1 MRQLDRAA
9 VDVTDDDPMSDL
21 IRESEFLPV
30 EVTHDTVLAD
40 ASANP
45 FKLVVDPVMRIKLR
59 RALFALIENH
69 DQELAA
75 YVSDGLLALESY
87 KEYIEI
93 FAKSL
98 RESMATTEGIAYLL
112 QASGFHANSKDIN
125 LNPETRW
132 KIQR

>member
-1 MRQLDRAA
+1 MP
-9 VDVTDDDPMSDL
+9 DPIL
-21 IRESEFLPV
+21 ESNFLPV
-30 EVTHDTVLAD
+30 EVTRDTALAD
-40 ASANP
+40 PSANP
-45 FKLVVDPVMRIKLR
+45 FKLVVDPVMRVKLR
-59 RALFALIENH
+59 RALFDLIENH
-69 DQELAA
+69 DEELAN

-98 RESMATTEGIAYLL
+98 RESMATREGVAYLL
-112 QASGFHANSKDIN
+112 QACGFHADPESIN

>member
-1 MRQLDRAA
+1 
-9 VDVTDDDPMSDL
+9 MSDP

-30 EVTHDTVLAD
+30 EVTHDAVLMD
-40 ASANP
+40 PSANP

-59 RALFALIENH
+59 RALFDLIENH
-69 DQELAA
+69 DDELAK
-75 YVSDGLLALESY
+75 YVSDGLLALDSY

-98 RESMATTEGIAYLL
+98 RESMATCDGVAYLL
-112 QASGFHANSKDIN
+112 QACGFHTNPGDIN

-132 KIQR
+132 KIHR

>member
-1 MRQLDRAA
+1 
-9 VDVTDDDPMSDL
+9 MSEP
-21 IRESEFLPV
+21 IRESEYLPV
-30 EVTHDTVLAD
+30 EVTRDSVLMD
-40 ASANP
+40 PSANP

-59 RALFALIENH
+59 RALFDLIENH
-69 DQELAA
+69 DAELAN
-75 YVSDGLLALESY
+75 YVSEGLLALDSY

-98 RESMATTEGIAYLL
+98 RESMATREGVTYLL
-112 QASGFHANSKDIN
+112 QACGFHTNPDDIN

>member
-1 MRQLDRAA
+1 MPDTL
-9 VDVTDDDPMSDL
+9 
-21 IRESEFLPV
+21 RESEFLPV

-45 FKLVVDPVMRIKLR
+45 FKLVVDPVMRVKLR
-59 RALFALIENH
+59 RALFDLIENH
-69 DQELAA
+69 DQELAT
-75 YVSDGLLALESY
+75 YVGDGLLALDSY
-87 KEYIEI
+87 KEYVEI

-98 RESMATTEGIAYLL
+98 RESMATTDGVAYLL
-112 QASGFHANSKDIN
+112 RACGFHANPEDIN